1 MCLSALAGNTA
12 RLSLLS
18 LAFGSALG
26 GAAAIAQSPPGVP
39 CESVSVLAVWAT
51 PSAPLVV
58 SVNGV
63 NIGSYDGSI
72 SVTLDGFL
80 KPGVNEI
87 RFSYPAVAR
96 PSTEAALKCRPP
108 GADSKATIL
117 SLRPSAAKLTDQA
130 YVEFVKP

>member
-1 MCLSALAGNTA
+1 MRLSALAAGTA

-18 LAFGSALG
+18 LAFGSALDG
-26 GAAAIAQSPPGVP
+26 SAALAQSPPGVP
-39 CESVSVLAVWAT
+39 CRSVSVLAVWAT
-51 PSAPLVV
+51 PASPLVV

-72 SVTLDGFL
+72 SLTLDGFL

-87 RFSYPAVAR
+87 RFSYPAVAKA
-96 PSTEAALKCRPP
+96 STEAALKCRPP

-117 SLRPSAAKLTDQA
+117 LLRPSAAKLSDQA

>member
-1 MCLSALAGNTA
+1 MLLSGLVGRTA
-12 RLSLLS
+12 SLSMLS
-18 LAFGSALG
+18 LAFGSMFG

-39 CESVSVLAVWAT
+39 CSSVSVLAVWAT
-51 PSAPLVV
+51 PASPLVV

-72 SVTLDGFL
+72 SLTLDGFL

-87 RFSYPAVAR
+87 RFSYPAVAKA
-96 PSTEAALKCRPP
+96 STEAALKCRPP

-117 SLRPSAAKLTDQA
+117 LLRPSAAKLSDQA